1 VPVHA
6 LRTAFWDDQR
16 GRARIPWLIAI
27 PLVGAFVAT
36 SADGIVP
43 GELPLPLAAL
53 LASGAPA
60 LVAILLVISSQR
72 WLGGRGLAD
81 YGLAVD
87 RRWMVDLIAGLGFG
101 LLAVSIP
108 FLVAIGVGRAEVVAV
123 FDAGDLALWP
133 GIVLYVVAML
143 CTGLWEELVLRGVFL
158 CNAADGL
165 RRWLAPHR
173 AVAGGLVLSAVVFAL
188 GHFGQTG
195 ASATMLTF
203 ILSGVVLGVVYL
215 FSGNLALVIG
225 AHAAFNITSNLLFAR
240 AGEAS
245 EGLSAIMRL
254 EVDPDLPLLASGGL
268 LEFAAFALV
277 GLFGLLWLRNSRG
290 AVSMDLAALQLDAEP
305 DIGEPTAEPTPF

>member
-1 VPVHA
+1 MVARVFRA
-6 LRTAFWDDQR
+6 IFWNDRR
-16 GRARIPWLIAI
+16 GGARVPWLILL
-27 PLVGAFVAT
+27 PLVGAFVAAEVVDALAYGRLAVPIVAVLT
-36 SADGIVP
+36 SGVP
-43 GELPLPLAAL
+43 AV
-53 LASGAPA
+53 
-60 LVAILLVISSQR
+60 VAIVLVMVSRRFLSSR
-72 WLGGRGLAD
+72 RRLVD

-87 RRWMVDLIAGLGFG
+87 RRWMIDLTAGLVVG
-101 LLAVSIP
+101 LCAVSLP
-108 FLVAIGVGRAEVVAV
+108 FVVAIGVGWAEVVAV

-215 FSGNLALVIG
+215 FSGNLATR
-225 AHAAFNITSNLLFAR
+225 H
-240 AGEAS
+240 
-245 EGLSAIMRL
+245 
-254 EVDPDLPLLASGGL
+254 
-268 LEFAAFALV
+268 
-277 GLFGLLWLRNSRG
+277 RG
-290 AVSMDLAALQLDAEP
+290 ARSVQHHFQP
-305 DIGEPTAEPTPF
+305 PVRPCG